1 MWGAWIE
8 TIKSSVKIWKP
19 HCRPPA
25 RGRGLKLVREY
36 TAEFA
41 AGRSFEFL
49 RRNPQL
55 DRIVGRMYQILLGAQ
70 IPLCRL
76 DGRTQP
82 NSINN
87 LGAVAGYFSDA
98 SQGYKTRGFVRVP

>member
-1 MWGAWIE
+1 
-8 TIKSSVKIWKP
+8 
-19 HCRPPA
+19 
-25 RGRGLKLVREY
+25 LKLVREY

-55 DRIVGRMYQILLGAQ
+55 DRIVGRMYQIQLGAQ

-76 DGRTQP
+76 EGRVAQEHLDLL
-82 NSINN
+82 N
-87 LGAVAGYFSDA
+87 LAAGSA
-98 SQGYKTRGFVRVP
+98 A